1 MLEAFVEQNYLIV
14 EQNVVTNCVLWNG
27 DTSQWTPPQG
37 SIALIQANIPAM
49 VWVEVI
55 TEVMPPTT
63 PPTYTIVYELQ
74 EQIGQGQIGFTWDGT
89 VLTTNEPQPTP
100 PTPAQDQPTTSGTTT
115 I

>member
-1 MLEAFVEQNYLIV
+1 MEKNMLQEFIEQNYLII

-37 SIALIQANIPAM
+37 SIVLVQATTPAM
-49 VWVEVI
+49 VWELD
-55 TEVMPPTT
+55 TTLT
-63 PPTYTIVYELQ
+63 PPAYVLV

-100 PTPAQDQPTTSGTTT
+100 PTPAQDQPTTNGTTT